1 MADRDQLSL
10 AEALVSAKV
19 GRNETLDRLIQDVK
33 WYRFEKL
40 LSRLKPEGAGRPMI
54 RC

>member
-19 GRNETLDRLIQDVK
+19 GRNGMLERLAAYLMVGGGGAQ
-33 WYRFEKL
+33 
-40 LSRLKPEGAGRPMI
+40 SGRLTNNGF
-54 RC
+54 

>member
-10 AEALVSAKV
+10 AEALVSTKV
-19 GRNETLDRLIQDVK
+19 GRNETLDRLIRDVK

-40 LSRLKPEGAGRPMI
+40 LSRLKPEA
-54 RC
+54 